1 MTSIQIEK
9 RKLYAI
15 DLSLLSLKTIFLS
28 FARSDDHQTVSWIQ
42 FISQAWQT
50 TNVEK
55 CEYFSVWIELAQP
68 SISWAAKHVKRR
80 KAPSAERG
88 VKERK
93 NGFTFFL
100 TAVDNFI
107 QRPYQRRELNL
118 FPVLCPLQRPHIN
131 YGQGLIPRAL
141 RRMFYGQSSQA
152 GSWKIHRHNSL
163 LCVGIH
169 VYERISYTAL
179 SEREA
184 CFSKEN
190 REIQSNTKCY
200 SVATYCKWPFYA
212 LERKKSLLKAQLLH

>member
-1 MTSIQIEK
+1 MLLHNHPRRKERKVIPHFIHSFTEGEVTSIQIEK

-55 CEYFSVWIELAQP
+55 CEYFSVPIELAQP
-68 SISWAAKHVKRR
+68 SISWAPKHVKRR
-80 KAPSAERG
+80 KAPGAERG

-93 NGFTFFL
+93 DEFAFFL

-118 FPVLCPLQRPHIN
+118 FSALYID
-131 YGQGLIPRAL
+131 LIL
-141 RRMFYGQSSQA
+141 
-152 GSWKIHRHNSL
+152 I
-163 LCVGIH
+163 
-169 VYERISYTAL
+169 TA
-179 SEREA
+179 RD
-184 CFSKEN
+184 
-190 REIQSNTKCY
+190 
-200 SVATYCKWPFYA
+200 
-212 LERKKSLLKAQLLH
+212 